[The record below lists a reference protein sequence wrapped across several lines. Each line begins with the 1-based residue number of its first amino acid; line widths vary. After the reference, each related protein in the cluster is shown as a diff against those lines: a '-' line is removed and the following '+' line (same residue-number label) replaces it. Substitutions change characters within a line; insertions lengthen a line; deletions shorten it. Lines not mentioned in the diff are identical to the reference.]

1 LKKGVS
7 FLLYIVK
14 LSSLF
19 KHKAYAFSQAGDGE
33 DDCKFAT
40 AALKK
45 IKPNLEL
52 AGISLA
58 RITDNYD
65 IYSLR
70 DEKEQF
76 YKFKISL
83 LGDDNILKREAT
95 ALRSIAKNESFPSLV
110 KQGVEHLGED
120 ITYLLSKVKVGESV
134 RDYGRS
140 VLMHKIDEFL
150 ESYWTLPRSRPVRA
164 KYSAILSDFLEQ
176 LIPSECLPET
186 ALESVKSYTN
196 YDVCE
201 QFLLELRSETL
212 TIHNNIEGELNKKCH
227 GNLSI
232 DSIFYTNPSFYFDE
246 LHNVSMGHPYVDF
259 VDLILETGVNEDND
273 IKLLKKFCDS
283 GEIAVNR
290 DLYFQ
295 VYLMQLRKKLA
306 DLLISYIREV
316 YLYDS
321 YRYEQIL
328 YIADNFSHLYERF
341 CKIELFKNNR
351 DFIMKTICE
360 PIFGVKA

>member
-1 LKKGVS
+1 MKNTYDTAKLQDQISSTCIDLIMKDAFFGH

-95 ALRSIAKNESFPSLV
+95 ALRSIPKNESFPSLV

-140 VLMHKIDEFL
+140 VLMHKIDE
-150 ESYWTLPRSRPVRA
+150 W
-164 KYSAILSDFLEQ
+164 I
-176 LIPSECLPET
+176 
-186 ALESVKSYTN
+186 
-196 YDVCE
+196 
-201 QFLLELRSETL
+201 
-212 TIHNNIEGELNKKCH
+212 
-227 GNLSI
+227 
-232 DSIFYTNPSFYFDE
+232 DE
-246 LHNVSMGHPYVDF
+246 L
-259 VDLILETGVNEDND
+259 VNEKELTAENEQN
-273 IKLLKKFCDS
+273 
-283 GEIAVNR
+283 G
-290 DLYFQ
+290 
-295 VYLMQLRKKLA
+295 LM
-306 DLLISYIREV
+306 D
-316 YLYDS
+316 
-321 YRYEQIL
+321 
-328 YIADNFSHLYERF
+328 
-341 CKIELFKNNR
+341 C
-351 DFIMKTICE
+351 
-360 PIFGVKA
+360 